1 MLHAYVGLVSR
12 RGLELFCPEH
22 PQTMR
27 FLWRRVRRE
36 QGRVTCFWS
45 VIPAEI
51 VEHILDTLQLG
62 RSRDAL
68 LLMQR
73 HSREYGSLIPCEEE
87 SPPDPANRDH
97 G

>member
-1 MLHAYVGLVSR
+1 MFQAYVGLVSR

-27 FLWRRVRRE
+27 FLWRRVKRE
-36 QGRVTCFWS
+36 QGRVACFWS
-45 VIPAEI
+45 VIPTD
-51 VEHILDTLQLG
+51 VVDPILATLELG

-68 LLMQR
+68 QLMHQ
-73 HSREYGSLIPCEEE
+73 HAREYGSLIPCEEE
-87 SPPDPANRDH
+87 AASIPVSFDH